1 LRNRPLPGDA
11 HQGYETSLL
20 FVFGDFGRI
29 FYFIFAFSRASI
41 DN

>member
-11 HQGYETSLL
+11 HQGYETSWL

-29 FYFIFAFSRASI
+29 FCFFARV